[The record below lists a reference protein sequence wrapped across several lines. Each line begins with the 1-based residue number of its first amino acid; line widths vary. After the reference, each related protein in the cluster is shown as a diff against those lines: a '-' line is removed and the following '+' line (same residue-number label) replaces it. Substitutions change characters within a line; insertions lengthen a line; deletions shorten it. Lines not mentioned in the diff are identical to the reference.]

1 MTRAY
6 RPANGTEGEE
16 FEAKFCRRCGCDDLD
31 AVIDDPRGSNGCPI
45 LASAYAGA
53 QPSQWVQ
60 DVPGIDGP
68 ICRAFVERHEG
79 QEGLVNPYQAEQ
91 DLERYNALPRDP
103 ETGRPVI

>member
-16 FEAKFCRRCGCDDLD
+16 FEAKFCRRCACDDEA
-31 AVIDDPRGSNGCPI
+31 AVMERGEAGCPI
-45 LASAYAGA
+45 LADALAGA

-60 DVPGIDGP
+60 DVPAGP
-68 ICRAFVERHEG
+68 KCTAFVERREG
-79 QEGLVNPYQAEQ
+79 VDELLNPYQAEQ

-103 ETGRPVI
+103 ESGRPVI

>member
-6 RPANGTEGEE
+6 RPANGTEGEA
-16 FEAKFCRRCGCDDLD
+16 FADRLCRRCACDSEEALLD
-31 AVIDDPRGSNGCPI
+31 MSHDGCPL
-45 LASAYAGA
+45 LADALAGA

-60 DVPGIDGP
+60 DVPGIEGP
-68 ICRAFVERHEG
+68 TCKAFVER
-79 QEGLVNPYQAEQ
+79 QEGETIILDPYQAER